1 MISNRSILITLIIN
15 LSTHPS
21 DLQALFA
28 AQLLPVG
35 VYGTSTVLTASV
47 SSAVHT
53 LSWLEYGIMI
63 EIPRDAVTNE
73 GSITVQPCLSG
84 PFILPEDH
92 KLVSPVFIISTTAKF
107 TKPVSLSLAHHA
119 KLSTED
125 DCEEMIFVFSS
136 LRPHLERDQPMY
148 RFKPVASGRFRPHS
162 LVGTI
167 SLHHFC
173 GGAITRKR
181 KRSGQSGSPPTKK
194 ANGTNCCC
202 LSWHTLQ

>member
-1 MISNRSILITLIIN
+1 MVIISYLTYKF
-15 LSTHPS
+15 STHRS
-21 DLQALFA
+21 DLQALSEA
-28 AQLLPVG
+28 PLLPVG

-47 SSAVHT
+47 SSAAHI

-92 KLVSPVFIISTTAKF
+92 ELVSPVFIISTTAKF
-107 TKPVSLSLAHHA
+107 AKPVSLSLAHHA

-136 LRPHLERDQPMY
+136 LRPHLQRDQPMY
-148 RFKPVASGRFRPHS
+148 RFKPVAGGSFRPHS
-162 LVGTI
+162 LIGTI

-173 GGAITRKR
+173 GGAIARKR
-181 KRSGQSGSPPTKK
+181 KRSGQSGSPSAKK
-194 ANGTNCCC
+194 AKG
-202 LSWHTLQ
+202 